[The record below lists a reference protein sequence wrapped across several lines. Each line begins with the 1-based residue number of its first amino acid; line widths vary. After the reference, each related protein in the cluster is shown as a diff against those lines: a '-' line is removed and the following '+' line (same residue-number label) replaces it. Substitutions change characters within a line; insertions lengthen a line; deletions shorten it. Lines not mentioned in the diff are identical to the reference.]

1 MIINVPNTL
10 SMVRIALIPV
20 FIYVYYLPYAWSHI
34 AATALFALAGITDW
48 FDGYLARKLQQQS
61 VLGTILDPLAD
72 KLMVVVVLILLVA
85 DDPQNNWLLF
95 STVIII
101 SREIF
106 ISTLREW
113 MAKQGQGSKVAVS
126 FAGKVKTTL
135 QIVAMSFLI
144 FKHDFIGLPVYLI
157 GIILLVIAAIMTL
170 VSMINYIYAAR
181 DTIRGSG

>member
-1 MIINVPNTL
+1 MINVPNTL

-34 AATALFALAGITDW
+34 AATALFALGGITDW

-61 VLGTILDPLAD
+61 VLGAILDPLAD

-85 DDPQNNWLLF
+85 GDPQNNWLLF

-113 MAKQGQGSKVAVS
+113 MAKQGEGSKVAVS
-126 FAGKVKTTL
+126 FAGKIKTTL
-135 QIVAMSFLI
+135 QIVALSFLI

-157 GIILLVIAAIMTL
+157 GIILLVIAAVMTL

-181 DTIRGSG
+181 DTIKSSV

>member
-1 MIINVPNTL
+1 MINVPNTL
-10 SMVRIALIPV
+10 SLVRIALIPV
-20 FIYVYYLPYAWSHI
+20 FIVVYYLPFAWSHI

-61 VLGTILDPLAD
+61 LLGAILDPLAD

-113 MAKQGQGSKVAVS
+113 MAKQGEGSKVAVS

-135 QIVAMSFLI
+135 QMVALSFLI
-144 FKHDFIGLPVYLI
+144 YKHDFIGLPIYLI
-157 GIILLVIAAIMTL
+157 GIILLVIAAVMTL
-170 VSMINYIYAAR
+170 ISMINYIYAAR
-181 DTIRGSG
+181 DTIKSSV